1 MLTRCSN
8 HCKKNPVEFLPQTH
22 GRVMARNPS
31 PKGPAPVFRF
41 SYLCMNKV
49 LVAAA
54 TETTGK
60 ANTRIPQND
69 WVPPPPPKHTA
80 CLSWFGV
87 HPVCVKSCQLRT
99 PTTCAQLIWPSKS
112 HHNSWVRKIL
122 QLILCP
128 TDVLIAYPF
137 PAQRGAP
144 WRAQT
149 SSDSQLCVTAAEQR
163 GRHYSVHELPA
174 PSLPFTQCHA
184 KDVLTHQRILNSSE
198 SFMTKQTLS
207 VWDHP
212 CKVKRSR
219 LK

>member
-1 MLTRCSN
+1 MLKILRYAWQKHLKGLNYTTEPNTDLNGKKTPEEQLLQHSWYWQLILARNHDFWVEMGKKCWPSN
-8 HCKKNPVEFLPQTH
+8 RCKKNPVEFLPQTH

-31 PKGPAPVFRF
+31 PKGLAPVFWF

-49 LVAAA
+49 LVAVA

-69 WVPPPPPKHTA
+69 WVPPPTPWNIQHVCHDLVCTLCALKAVNWGHQQLG
-80 CLSWFGV
+80 LSW
-87 HPVCVKSCQLRT
+87 SD
-99 PTTCAQLIWPSKS
+99 PSKS

-144 WRAQT
+144 
-149 SSDSQLCVTAAEQR
+149 
-163 GRHYSVHELPA
+163 
-174 PSLPFTQCHA
+174 
-184 KDVLTHQRILNSSE
+184 
-198 SFMTKQTLS
+198 
-207 VWDHP
+207 
-212 CKVKRSR
+212 
-219 LK
+219 